1 LRNRYASEQ
10 LLFSTVRIEVQTRQG
25 NQGTGTGFF
34 FEYKLS
40 DGRVLPLIVTNR
52 HVIQDSAKGI
62 FYLHEAIE
70 TEGKFVPSGQF
81 FPVQLDNFDSFWI
94 GHPND
99 VDLCAMLFQPIRE
112 QANKIGKRVY
122 TVSLDNSLIWPDDQ
136 LCNLS
141 AVEDIVMVG
150 YPIGLWD
157 EINNLPIFRRGITA
171 THPSV
176 DFKGKKE
183 FLIDVA
189 AFPGSSGSPVL
200 LLNASGI
207 YYDKKQNTNIIGHRV
222 VFLGVLHAGPQM
234 TTQGEIV
241 IRDIPTNRQVFTQIP
256 LMINLGY
263 VIRASE
269 VLNLSQYIT
278 DLLKAK
284 GML

>member
-1 LRNRYASEQ
+1 
-10 LLFSTVRIEVQTRQG
+10 
-25 NQGTGTGFF
+25 
-34 FEYKLS
+34 
-40 DGRVLPLIVTNR
+40 
-52 HVIQDSAKGI
+52 
-62 FYLHEAIE
+62 
-70 TEGKFVPSGQF
+70 
-81 FPVQLDNFDSFWI
+81 
-94 GHPND
+94 
-99 VDLCAMLFQPIRE
+99 
-112 QANKIGKRVY
+112 
-122 TVSLDNSLIWPDDQ
+122 
-136 LCNLS
+136 
-141 AVEDIVMVG
+141 MVG